1 MFKVLIIDD
10 EEIIREGLR
19 TVIDWESLQCKVIGE
34 AVDGDEGLEMVSRAK
49 PDIVFTD
56 IRMPGLN
63 GLEMI
68 SKIKECK
75 YGCKIII
82 LSGFRDF
89 EYAQQAVKLGAFRFL
104 VKPTNTQEIVRSIEE
119 AITELKKAK
128 CNEQIFKSLKRKVKE
143 DYVLSDSVTITEDN
157 SLNSSEKNSK
167 YLVVKALAFM
177 RSNIT
182 KGLTLKNVS
191 DYLYI
196 STWYLSKLIKK
207 ETGNTF
213 IDILNELR
221 IDEAKKLL
229 LQPQYKVYEV
239 SLMIGFTDVTYF
251 NKLFKGITGL
261 KPMEYRNVILNDENL
276 KLQKP
281 SSES

>member
-19 TVIDWESLQCKVIGE
+19 TVINWDALECKVIGE
-34 AVDGDEGLEMVSRAK
+34 AVDGDEGLEMVSK
-49 PDIVFTD
+49 VEPDIVFTD

-68 SKIKECK
+68 SKIKEYK
-75 YGCKIII
+75 HECKIII

-104 VKPTNTQEIVRSIEE
+104 LKPTNTEEIILSIEE
-119 AITELKKAK
+119 ATTELKKAK
-128 CNEQIFKSLKRKVKE
+128 SNKEIFKNLKKKVKE
-143 DYVLSDSVTITEDN
+143 DYDLSNSITITEDN
-157 SLNSSEKNSK
+157 SLNSKEKNSK
-167 YLVVKALAFM
+167 YLVVKALSFM
-177 RSNIT
+177 KANVT
-182 KGLTLKNVS
+182 KGLTLKDVS

-207 ETGNTF
+207 ETGSTF
-213 IDILNELR
+213 IDILNEIR

-229 LQPQYKVYEV
+229 LLPQYKVYEV
-239 SLMIGFTDVTYF
+239 SSMIGFTDVTYF

-261 KPMEYRNVILNDENL
+261 KPMEYRNMVFNHENA
-276 KLQKP
+276 KIQKT
-281 SSES
+281 SSEN

>member
-19 TVIDWESLQCKVIGE
+19 TVIDWNSLECKVVGE
-34 AVDGDEGLEMVSRAK
+34 AVDGDEGLEMVSSTA

-68 SKIKECK
+68 SKIKEYK

-104 VKPTNTQEIVRSIEE
+104 LKPTNTQEIILSIED
-119 AITELKKAK
+119 AIKELKRTKSD
-128 CNEQIFKSLKRKVKE
+128 EEIFKSLKRKVKE
-143 DYVLSDSVTITEDN
+143 DYDLSSSVTITEDD
-157 SLNSSEKNSK
+157 SLNSNKKNSK
-167 YLVVKALAFM
+167 YLVVQALSFM
-177 RSNIT
+177 RANLMKDLS
-182 KGLTLKNVS
+182 LKNVS

-196 STWYLSKLIKK
+196 STWYLSKLVKK
-207 ETGNTF
+207 ETGSTF
-213 IDILNELR
+213 TDILNEIR

-229 LQPQYKVYEV
+229 QQPQYKIYEV
-239 SLMIGFTDVTYF
+239 SAMIGFTDATYF
-251 NKLFKGITGL
+251 NKLFKSITGL
-261 KPMEYRNVILNDENL
+261 KPMEYRNMIFNDKNI
-276 KLQKP
+276 
-281 SSES
+281 

>member
-19 TVIDWESLQCKVIGE
+19 TVIDWGALGCKVIGE
-34 AVDGDEGLEMVSRAK
+34 AVDGDEGLEIVSSTE

-68 SKIKECK
+68 SKIKEFK
-75 YGCKIII
+75 HECKIII

-89 EYAQQAVKLGAFRFL
+89 EYAQQAVRLGAFRFL
-104 VKPTNTQEIVRSIEE
+104 LKPTNTQEIILSIEE
-119 AITELKKAK
+119 AIKELKKAK
-128 CNEQIFKSLKRKVKE
+128 SNEEIFKSLKRKVKE
-143 DYVLSDSVTITEDN
+143 HYNLSNTTTISEDD
-157 SLNSSEKNSK
+157 SLNSNEKNSK
-167 YLVVKALAFM
+167 YLVVKALSFM
-177 RSNIT
+177 KANVMKDLS
-182 KGLTLKNVS
+182 LKNVS

-207 ETGNTF
+207 ETGSTF
-213 IDILNELR
+213 IDILNEIR

-229 LQPQYKVYEV
+229 QQPQYKIYEV
-239 SLMIGFTDVTYF
+239 SAMIGFTDVTYF

-261 KPMEYRNVILNDENL
+261 KPMEYRNITLNNENH
-276 KLQKP
+276 
-281 SSES
+281 

>member
-19 TVIDWESLQCKVIGE
+19 TVINWESLECTVIGE
-34 AVDGDEGLEMVSRAK
+34 AEDGDEGLEMVSKAE

-68 SKIKECK
+68 SKIKEYK
-75 YGCKIII
+75 HECKIII

-104 VKPTNTQEIVRSIEE
+104 VKPTNTQEIILSIED
-119 AITELKKAK
+119 AIKELKKIK
-128 CNEQIFKSLKRKVKE
+128 SNEEIFKNLRKKVKE
-143 DYVLSDSVTITEDN
+143 TYDSINTATIEEDN
-157 SLNSSEKNSK
+157 SLNSREKNSK
-167 YLVVKALAFM
+167 YLVVKALSFM
-177 RSNIT
+177 KGNVI
-182 KGLTLKNVS
+182 KGLTLKDVS

-207 ETGNTF
+207 ETGSTF
-213 IDILNELR
+213 IDILNEIR

-229 LQPQYKVYEV
+229 LEPQYKVYEV
-239 SLMIGFTDVTYF
+239 SAMIGFTDVTYF
-251 NKLFKGITGL
+251 NKLFKGSTGL
-261 KPMEYRNVILNDENL
+261 KPMEYRNKIFNDENSKINL
-276 KLQKP
+276 
-281 SSES
+281 